1 MLDSR
6 TKEKQTLRNPSSTI
20 SRFSNNV
27 WHPGMAIPD
36 GVARLSFM
44 DCLADAL
51 TFPGDLRLKELF
63 AGVEGLRADRENIK
77 GDLQKASARVLK
89 TYKANQDIYDR
100 LRAVQI
106 DHENTINALAVLCM
120 RLISERQEE
129 TTSR

>member
-1 MLDSR
+1 
-6 TKEKQTLRNPSSTI
+6 
-20 SRFSNNV
+20 
-27 WHPGMAIPD
+27 
-36 GVARLSFM
+36 M

-51 TFPGDLRLKELF
+51 TFPGDLRQKKLL

-77 GDLQKASARVLK
+77 GDLEKASARVLK

-100 LRAVQI
+100 LRAAQI
-106 DHENTINALAVLCM
+106 DTENSINALTVLCM

>member
-1 MLDSR
+1 MLDAR
-6 TKEKQTLRNPSSTI
+6 AKEKQTLRNTSSTI
-20 SRFSNNV
+20 SRFSNKE
-27 WHPGMAIPD
+27 WPPGTASPE

-51 TFPGDLRLKELF
+51 TFPGDLRQKKLL

-77 GDLQKASARVLK
+77 GDLEKASARVLK

-100 LRAVQI
+100 LRAAQI
-106 DHENTINALAVLCM
+106 DTENSINALAVLCM
-120 RLISERQEE
+120 LLISERQEE